1 MRFKTHSVALALFV
15 ALLSTF
21 STRAEEDLVAM
32 SKSALTAFKTKDS
45 SLTNFM
51 NRCVGFAVF
60 PDIGKGGFIV
70 GGAHGKG
77 LVYEKGG
84 GVIGKSTMSQA
95 SVGAQAG
102 GQSFSEL
109 IFFETPTALNNFKN
123 GKFEMSGEISA
134 VAIQEGASAAAKY
147 KNGVAVFT
155 LPKKKGVR
163 LWALV
168 VSD

>member
-1 MRFKTHSVALALFV
+1 MTYKTHSVTLALFV

-21 STRAEEDLVAM
+21 SIRAEEDLVAM
-32 SKSALTAFKTKDS
+32 SKSALTAFKAKDS

-77 LVYEKGG
+77 IVYEKGG

-134 VAIQEGASAAAKY
+134 VAIQEGASAAAARS
-147 KNGVAVFT
+147 GAE
-155 LPKKKGVR
+155 
-163 LWALV
+163 V
-168 VSD
+168 VTRNPSNQPRCDFMR

>member
-1 MRFKTHSVALALFV
+1 MSKTALAN
-15 ALLSTF
+15 
-21 STRAEEDLVAM
+21 
-32 SKSALTAFKTKDS
+32 FKAKDS

-60 PDIGKGGFIV
+60 PDVGKGGFIV

-134 VAIQEGASAAAKY
+134 VAIKEGASAAAKY
-147 KNGVAVFT
+147 KDGVAVFT
-155 LPKKKGVR
+155 LPKKGLMVEAAIAGQKFKFEPISVGAPAKGEEGK
-163 LWALV
+163 
-168 VSD
+168 SEKEK